1 VPAKNM
7 DEVTEGGKKIAL
19 IKDIKPV
26 KMENGRVVLSVG
38 SGDYDFEVKY

>member
-7 DEVTEGGKKIAL
+7 DDVTEGGKKIAV
-19 IKDIKPV
+19 IKEIKSV
-26 KMENGRVVLSVG
+26 KVENGRTVLSVG